1 LHAMQALSQL
11 SYGPI
16 LERTRSRRAGRAFQ
30 ALIFIL
36 VEHERIIVII
46 VVIDAEGIV
55 IIIGENGIIIIVVV
69 IVDAFLG
76 EAGRHLG
83 AGRLFLVVLGRA
95 FEDHFGFFAAEL
107 LGIFFVV
114 DFVFVVV
121 IAALALNGNV
131 LVLVVIVVIV
141 VRLDGRTGS
150 FCLHLRDRGLDDLVF
165 RIEFVTAFGANSGAF
180 VEVVKAGFAVWAD
193 LLGSEFVFRHGAAP
207 SEVSM
212 ILVWAG
218 ACHER
223 RALSKPEFM

>member
-16 LERTRSRRAGRAFQ
+16 LGRARSRRAGRAFQ

-36 VEHERIIVII
+36 IVEHERIIII
-46 VVIDAEGIV
+46 VVIDAERIV
-55 IIIGENGIIIIVVV
+55 IVIGEHRVIIVV

-83 AGRLFLVVLGRA
+83 TGRLFLVVIGCA
-95 FEDHFGFFAAEL
+95 FEDYFGFFAAEF
-107 LGIFFVV
+107 LGIFLII

-121 IAALALNGNV
+121 IVALALDGNV
-131 LVLVVIVVIV
+131 LVLVVIFVVI
-141 VRLDGRTGS
+141 VRLDGGAGS
-150 FCLHLRDRGLDDLVF
+150 FRLHLGDRGLDDLVL
-165 RIEFVTAFGANSGAF
+165 RVEFISAFGANSGAF
-180 VEVVKAGFAVWAD
+180 VEVVKAGFAVWTD

-207 SEVSM
+207 SGDSM